1 MPDGERRRAAGGG
14 RREEMAIRKVLLV
27 EDEALVAMAAI
38 DKLKELGFEVV
49 EAATAQAAVNHI
61 SADCAQFEFA
71 VVDLGLPD
79 RPGEQLIAELKAV
92 RPDLPIIVASGY
104 TEEVLRGR
112 IKPDDGFA
120 FLNKPYDLAGLQ
132 RAIDTV
138 APG

>member
-1 MPDGERRRAAGGG
+1 
-14 RREEMAIRKVLLV
+14 MAIRRVLLV

-38 DKLKELGFEVV
+38 DKLNELGFEAVA
-49 EAATAQAAVNHI
+49 AATAQAAVKHI
-61 SADCAQFEFA
+61 SGDSGSGAQFEFA

-79 RPGEQLIAELKAV
+79 RPGEQLIAELKAL

-104 TEEVLRGR
+104 AEDVLRGR
-112 IKPDDGFA
+112 IKRDDGFA

-138 APG
+138 AQS